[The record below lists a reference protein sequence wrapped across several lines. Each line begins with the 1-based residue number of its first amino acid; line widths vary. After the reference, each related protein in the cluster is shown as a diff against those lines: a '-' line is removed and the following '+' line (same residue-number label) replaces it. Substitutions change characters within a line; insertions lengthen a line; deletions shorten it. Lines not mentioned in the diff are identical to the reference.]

1 MTLLVRGWAVECSSG
16 NANDRL
22 LSSSSHLHREE
33 PWREDVQREPS
44 KIRSGAAWANQG
56 RAAWASPSRC
66 DWCKGERALYP
77 HMQPVVIESIR
88 HPWVVHAAKLAR
100 DRRYRVRH
108 ASLLIGGHRIIQD
121 YLCNG
126 GTISRLAATSE
137 YLAHHHNVLPART
150 SHPAFRI
157 SRHCVEHLT
166 REAASDGILAEIPL
180 PTEAPFPVM
189 RQPWLS
195 PRLLVLWTVRD
206 PGNVGALIRSA
217 AAFGWT
223 VLLAG
228 QCADHLSYEAI
239 RCSQGYSLHVPVGTA
254 LAHQLAP
261 HLANHTILHTA
272 PSAVPSTLTLSSDP
286 TTKIAVVLGNESHGL
301 RGFPLTKRAQPCWI
315 PTKIES
321 LNVAIA
327 GSILMS
333 RFPL

>member
-1 MTLLVRGWAVECSSG
+1 MGGGVLLRECKRPLAVILSTLAQRGALEGGCAKRAKQDTIRGCLGQSG
-16 NANDRL
+16 TRWPGQA
-22 LSSSSHLHREE
+22 HL
-33 PWREDVQREPS
+33 D
-44 KIRSGAAWANQG
+44 
-56 RAAWASPSRC
+56 
-66 DWCKGERALYP
+66 DWCKGERALYM
-77 HMQPVVIESIR
+77 HMQPVVIDSIR

-157 SRHCVEHLT
+157 ARHCVEHLT

-180 PTEAPFPVM
+180 STEAPFPAM
-189 RQPWLS
+189 RRPWLS
-195 PRLLVLWTVRD
+195 PRLLVLWSVRD

-254 LAHQLAP
+254 LAHQLAT
-261 HLANHTILHTA
+261 HLANHTILHT
-272 PSAVPSTLTLSSDP
+272 VPSTFPSSLTLSSDP
-286 TTKIAVVLGNESHGL
+286 TNKIAVVLGNESHGL
-301 RGFPLTKRAQPCWI
+301 QDFPLIKRAQPCWI